1 MTVGRLRMPFFIWLD
16 TMKEYLNLWE
26 QQIPAASTILTI
38 GNFDGVHL
46 GHQSLFSLVKE
57 VAAREGKKAVALT
70 FQPHPLKLIFP
81 ERRLF
86 LITPLDKKIQLIS
99 KTGIDALVCAP
110 FTHEF
115 ANLSAADFARRI
127 IVERLGAYTVIVGD
141 DYHFGRDRE
150 GDIKLLAELGL
161 EMGFKA
167 VIAPP
172 FLVGG
177 KVVSSTR
184 VRQHIMAGE
193 VMSAARLL
201 GRYYSVEGVVRT
213 GKNRGRDLG
222 FPTANIRSEAE
233 LYPREGVYAV
243 LVEYGGRRWQGV
255 VSIGYNP
262 TFGDTGLTVEVHIL
276 NFSRDLYGE
285 MIKIIFLE
293 RLRDT
298 IAFAEAAG
306 LQAQI
311 ANDIRAAIRIFALAK
326 E

>member
-1 MTVGRLRMPFFIWLD
+1 
-16 TMKEYLNLWE
+16 MKEYLNLWE
-26 QQIPAASTILTI
+26 QRFPPVSTVLTI

-57 VAAREGKKAVALT
+57 TAAREGKEAVALT

-86 LITPLDKKIQLIS
+86 LITPLAKKIQLIAR
-99 KTGIDALVCAP
+99 TGIDALVCAP
-110 FTHEF
+110 FTREF
-115 ANLSAADFARRI
+115 AGLSAADFARRVL
-127 IVERLGAYTVIVGD
+127 VEHLGCHTVIVGD
-141 DYHFGRDRE
+141 NYYFGRDRE
-150 GDIKLLAELGL
+150 GDVNRLTELGKEL
-161 EMGFKA
+161 GFKTI
-167 VIAPP
+167 IAPP
-172 FLVGG
+172 FVIDG

-193 VMSAARLL
+193 VMAASRLL
-201 GRYYSVEGVVRT
+201 GRYYSVEGVVKP
-213 GKNRGRDLG
+213 GKNRGKDLG

-243 LVEYGGRRWQGV
+243 WVEYDGQRFQGV

-276 NFSRDLYGE
+276 DFSGDLYGE
-285 MIKIIFLE
+285 SIKIIFLE

-298 IAFAEAAG
+298 IAFTEVAS
-306 LQAQI
+306 LKVQI
-311 ANDIRAAIRIFALAK
+311 ANDIRAARRIFALAK

>member
-1 MTVGRLRMPFFIWLD
+1 VTVGRLRMPFFIWLD

>member
-1 MTVGRLRMPFFIWLD
+1 MSRMKTAFFIWSD
-16 TMKEYLNLWE
+16 NMEEYVNLWE
-26 QQIPAASTILTI
+26 QKFPPGSSVLTI

-46 GHQSLFSLVKE
+46 GHQSLFSLVKD
-57 VAAREGKKAVALT
+57 VAARERKKSVALT

-86 LITPLDKKIQLIS
+86 LITPLRKKIQLIA

-110 FTHEF
+110 FTREF
-115 ANLSAADFARRI
+115 ANLSATDFARRVL
-127 IVERLGAYTVIVGD
+127 VEHLGAHTVIVGD

-150 GDIKLLAELGL
+150 GDVNLLAELGL
-161 EMGFKA
+161 GMGFKT
-167 VIAPP
+167 VVAPP
-172 FLVGG
+172 FLMDG
-177 KVVSSTR
+177 KAVSSTR
-184 VRQHIMAGE
+184 IREHIMAGE
-193 VMSAARLL
+193 VMPAARLL
-201 GRYYSVEGVVRT
+201 GRYYSVEGVVRP
-213 GKNRGRDLG
+213 GKCRGKDLG

-243 LVEYGGRRWQGV
+243 WVEYGGKRLQGV

-285 MIKIIFLE
+285 TIKIIFLE
-293 RLRDT
+293 RLRNT
-298 IAFAEAAG
+298 IAFKKVTD

-311 ANDIRAAIRIFALAK
+311 ANDIRAARRIFALAK

>member
-193 VMSAARLL
+193 VMPAARLL

>member
-1 MTVGRLRMPFFIWLD
+1 VTVGRLKTPFFIWLD

-26 QQIPAASTILTI
+26 QQIPTAGTILTI

-57 VAAREGKKAVALT
+57 VAVREGKKAVALT

-193 VMSAARLL
+193 VMPAARLL

>member
-1 MTVGRLRMPFFIWLD
+1 VTVGRLRMPFFIWLD

-193 VMSAARLL
+193 VMPAARLL

>member
-1 MTVGRLRMPFFIWLD
+1 MSWLKTAFFIWSGS
-16 TMKEYLNLWE
+16 MKEYLNLWE
-26 QQIPAASTILTI
+26 QRFPPGSTILTI

-46 GHQSLFSLVKE
+46 GHQSLFLLVKE
-57 VAAREGKKAVALT
+57 VAAREGKQAAALT
-70 FQPHPLKLIFP
+70 FQPHPFKLIFP

-86 LITPLDKKIQLIS
+86 LITPLVKKIQLIAR
-99 KTGIDALVCAP
+99 TGIDALVCAP
-110 FTHEF
+110 FTREF
-115 ANLSAADFARRI
+115 ANLSATDFARQV
-127 IVERLGAYTVIVGD
+127 IVERLGAHTVIVGD
-141 DYHFGRDRE
+141 NYHFGRDRE
-150 GDIKLLAELGL
+150 GDIKLLAKLGL
-161 EMGFKA
+161 EMGFKT
-167 VIAPP
+167 VVAPP
-172 FLVGG
+172 FLMDG

-201 GRYYSVEGVVRT
+201 GRYYSVEGVVRP
-213 GKNRGRDLG
+213 GKNRGKDLG

-243 LVEYGGRRWQGV
+243 WVEYGERRWQGV

-285 MIKIIFLE
+285 TIKIIFLE

-298 IAFAEAAG
+298 IAFTEVAG

-311 ANDIRAAIRIFALAK
+311 ANDIRAARRIFALAK

>member
-1 MTVGRLRMPFFIWLD
+1 M
-16 TMKEYLNLWE
+16 NLWE
-26 QQIPAASTILTI
+26 QQFPPAGTILTI

-46 GHQSLFSLVKE
+46 GHQSLFSLVNKT
-57 VAAREGKKAVALT
+57 AAREGKKAVALT

-86 LITPLDKKIQLIS
+86 LITPLAKKIQLIA

-110 FTHEF
+110 FTREF
-115 ANLSAADFARRI
+115 ANLSAADFARR
-127 IVERLGAYTVIVGD
+127 VLVNQLGTHTVIVGD
-141 DYHFGRDRE
+141 NYHFGRDRE
-150 GDIKLLAELGL
+150 GDINWLTELGA
-161 EMGFKA
+161 EMGFKT

-172 FLVGG
+172 FLVDG

-193 VMSAARLL
+193 VMAAARLL
-201 GRYYSVEGVVRT
+201 GRYYSVEGVVKP
-213 GKNRGRDLG
+213 GKNRGKDLG

-233 LYPREGVYAV
+233 LYPRDGVYAAWV
-243 LVEYGGRRWQGV
+243 DYDGRRWQGV

-276 NFSRDLYGE
+276 DFSRALYGE
-285 MIKIIFLE
+285 TIKIIFLE

-298 IAFAEAAG
+298 IAFAEVAA

-311 ANDIRAAIRIFALAK
+311 ANDIRTARRIFALAK

>member
-1 MTVGRLRMPFFIWLD
+1 MSWLKTTFFIWSD

-26 QQIPAASTILTI
+26 QQFPPGGTILTI

-46 GHQSLFSLVKE
+46 GHQSLFLLVKE
-57 VAAREGKKAVALT
+57 VAAREGKNAVALT
-70 FQPHPLKLIFP
+70 FQPHPFKLIFP

-86 LITPLDKKIQLIS
+86 LITPLVKKIQLIA

-110 FTHEF
+110 FTRDF
-115 ANLSAADFARRI
+115 ANLPAADFARRI
-127 IVERLGAYTVIVGD
+127 IVERLGAHTVIVGD
-141 DYHFGRDRE
+141 NYHFGRDRE
-150 GDIKLLAELGL
+150 GDIKLLTELGF
-161 EMGFKA
+161 EMGFKT
-167 VIAPP
+167 VIAQP
-172 FLVGG
+172 FLMDG

-193 VMSAARLL
+193 VMPAARLL
-201 GRYYSVEGVVRT
+201 GRYYSVEGVVRP
-213 GKNRGRDLG
+213 GKNRGKDLG

-243 LVEYGGRRWQGV
+243 WVEYGERRWQGV

-276 NFSRDLYGE
+276 SFSRDLYGE
-285 MIKIIFLE
+285 TIKIIFLE

-298 IAFAEAAG
+298 IAFTEVAG

-311 ANDIRAAIRIFALAK
+311 AKDIRAAKRIFALAK

>member
-1 MTVGRLRMPFFIWLD
+1 MGTPFFIWLD
-16 TMKEYLNLWE
+16 TMKKYFSLWE
-26 QQIPAASTILTI
+26 QQVPAASTILTI

-46 GHQSLFSLVKE
+46 GHQSLFSLVKD

-86 LITPLDKKIQLIS
+86 LITPLDKKIQLIG

-110 FTHEF
+110 FTQEF
-115 ANLSAADFARRI
+115 ADLSAADFARQI
-127 IVERLGAYTVIVGD
+127 IVERLGAHTVIVGD
-141 DYHFGRDRE
+141 DYRFGRDRE
-150 GDIKLLAELGL
+150 GDIKLLAEFGL
-161 EMGFKA
+161 EMGFKT

-172 FLVGG
+172 FIVDG

-201 GRYYSVEGVVRT
+201 GRHYSVEGVVRT
-213 GKNRGRDLG
+213 GKNRGRELG

-298 IAFAEAAG
+298 IAFAETAG

-311 ANDIRAAIRIFALAK
+311 ASDIRAAMRIFALAK